1 MNVDGFKE
9 KPERLFWVFA
19 LAHAFLWTI
28 VPTFSNPNLP
38 IDVIEGLTW
47 GHEWQLG
54 YHKHPIMKPWM
65 LESVAVLSGRA
76 DWAQYLLSQ
85 VCVIGAFWAVWQLAK
100 EFLSKKWALLSIL
113 LLEGIYYHNYTS
125 PEFNVNVAELPFWAL
140 TCLCT
145 WRAIDRGANRYA
157 ILAGL
162 FMGLGILSKY
172 VFGFLILAIM
182 FMVLAVKPFRKILKT
197 RAPYLAFATAALVI
211 LPHLVWVVQNDFI
224 TITYG
229 LDRTVSSDFQAI
241 AHLFY
246 PVRFLIGQAVIL
258 IPVLIMLAM
267 LRGKDASHDAPLS
280 REYSKKQFLLF
291 TSLGPPVLLAL
302 LSAVFGWK
310 IRSMWGTPLFLLSG
324 LTLVY
329 FFRQRLTL
337 RHWRKFAIAWALFFL
352 LSPTIYWAETRFL
365 PIYSG
370 FANRVHYPG
379 KALADTTIGKW
390 RQRYRQLPGTIIG
403 DFWDAGNISYHTPHR
418 PSVFIDGDRVK
429 SPWITLSD
437 IRRTGA
443 IIVGVDRENAYSMVP
458 QGISEVVD
466 EGEIS
471 LPYQYEGDVPPLRL
485 WMLMLPP
492 EKSKGASGTTS
503 KNQSVQLL
511 LNNPSDL
518 EPHA

>member
-1 MNVDGFKE
+1 MKVDGFKD

-19 LAHAFLWTI
+19 LAHAFLWTV

-38 IDVIEGLTW
+38 IDVIEGLAW

-145 WRAIDRGANRYA
+145 WRAIDRRSNRYGV
-157 ILAGL
+157 LAGL

-182 FMVLAVKPFRKILKT
+182 CMILAVKSFRKTFKT
-197 RAPYLAFATAALVI
+197 GAPYLAFATAALVI
-211 LPHLVWVVQNDFI
+211 FPHLVWMVQNDFI

-229 LDRTVSSDFQAI
+229 LDRTVSSDFQSI

-267 LRGKDASHDAPLS
+267 LRGKDDCNDASRAT
-280 REYSKKQFLLF
+280 EYLKKQFLLF
-291 TSLGPPVLLAL
+291 TSLGPPALLAL
-302 LSAVFGWK
+302 LSTVFGWK

-329 FFRQRLTL
+329 FFQQYLTL
-337 RHWRKFAIAWALFFL
+337 KHWRKFAIVWTLFFL
-352 LSPTIYWAETRFL
+352 L
-365 PIYSG
+365 
-370 FANRVHYPG
+370 
-379 KALADTTIGKW
+379 
-390 RQRYRQLPGTIIG
+390 
-403 DFWDAGNISYHTPHR
+403 
-418 PSVFIDGDRVK
+418 
-429 SPWITLSD
+429 
-437 IRRTGA
+437 
-443 IIVGVDRENAYSMVP
+443 
-458 QGISEVVD
+458 
-466 EGEIS
+466 
-471 LPYQYEGDVPPLRL
+471 
-485 WMLMLPP
+485 
-492 EKSKGASGTTS
+492 
-503 KNQSVQLL
+503 
-511 LNNPSDL
+511 
-518 EPHA
+518 